1 MTVAFCC
8 KNCGATC
15 IVATP
20 GVVEFPSNA
29 TPELGVFAP
38 DLPEKASE
46 VTMNTRLYNYRPK
59 IGIIKENFKKAAK

>member
-8 KNCGATC
+8 RNCGATC

-38 DLPEKASE
+38 DLPEKANK
-46 VTMNTRLYNYRPK
+46 VTMNLQ
-59 IGIIKENFKKAAK
+59 F